1 MYIQPV
7 LEVLKGVMSVLVIR
21 IVPHV
26 RVDISFMEI
35 YVGSVQSTVLPVSP
49 LLMILPRLSAK
60 LVREHTNLMGLI
72 ISAIFVSLG
81 VMAAPVRIVV
91 MIVW

>member
-1 MYIQPV
+1 M
-7 LEVLKGVMSVLVIR
+7 EALKDVISALVIR

-35 YVGSVQSTVLPVSP
+35 YVGSVQSTVLSVSP

-60 LVREHTNLMGLI
+60 LVRERTNLMGLI

-81 VMAAPVRIVV
+81 VMAAPVPIVV